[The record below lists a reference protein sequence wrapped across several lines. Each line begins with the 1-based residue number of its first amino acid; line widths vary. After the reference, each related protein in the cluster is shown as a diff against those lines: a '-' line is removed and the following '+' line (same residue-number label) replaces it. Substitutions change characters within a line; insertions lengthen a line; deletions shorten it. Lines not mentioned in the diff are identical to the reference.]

1 MKRKILLE
9 KFICLILSGGMAFSL
24 SSCQKANVASTETTD
39 TVDETAAEAEEI
51 DIDEFPVI
59 TLKQDSFT
67 VTKGSKFNANN
78 IVSSVKDAKGSLIPY
93 VTKRPE
99 QNEDGTYNQ
108 SWYMIDIS
116 NVDTSTNGTY
126 AASVS
131 ASDKEGHFAG
141 VRFEVFVTDGK
152 AQETYDPSK
161 QKPTSS
167 RSTPVYYY
175 GDEKDEEEEKTEP
188 TASPKATAAPKATAT
203 PKASA
208 TPTVAPTP
216 APTVAPTPEPTA
228 TPAPTVAP
236 TIDPTPAEPTA
247 EPGGESSET
256 PESSES

>member
-1 MKRKILLE
+1 MKRKTLFK
-9 KFICLILSGGMAFSL
+9 KFICLLLSGGIAFAL
-24 SSCQKANVASTETTD
+24 SSCQKANVESTETTD

-78 IVSSVKDAKGSLIPY
+78 IVSSVKDAKGSLIPH

-99 QNEDGTYNQ
+99 RNDDGTYNQ

-116 NVDTSTNGTY
+116 NVNTSANGTY
-126 AASVS
+126 TASVS

-152 AQETYDPSK
+152 AQETYDPTK

-175 GDEKDEEEEKTEP
+175 GDEEEVEEEEEKTEP
-188 TASPKATAAPKATAT
+188 TATPKTTAT
-203 PKASA
+203 PTPAPTA
-208 TPTVAPTP
+208 TPTPTVAPTP
-216 APTVAPTPEPTA
+216 TPTPMPTVAPTPDPT
-228 TPAPTVAP
+228 
-236 TIDPTPAEPTA
+236 PTPAEPTVEPSA
-247 EPGGESSET
+247 EPS
-256 PESSES
+256 ESSES